1 MELFGSADEVYYY
14 IDSYKRPNLCKILK
28 GWNPEIKTKHYELH
42 KSTFFK
48 TIIDVVD
55 KYSEDKHH
63 VYYTGLEFMI
73 SDSGCYIQISDV
85 DGNTRDLIK
94 TTIDP
99 RPFAEKKQWFH
110 DILKYKW

>member
-48 TIIDVVD
+48 TIID
-55 KYSEDKHH
+55 
-63 VYYTGLEFMI
+63 M
-73 SDSGCYIQISDV
+73 
-85 DGNTRDLIK
+85 
-94 TTIDP
+94 
-99 RPFAEKKQWFH
+99 
-110 DILKYKW
+110 